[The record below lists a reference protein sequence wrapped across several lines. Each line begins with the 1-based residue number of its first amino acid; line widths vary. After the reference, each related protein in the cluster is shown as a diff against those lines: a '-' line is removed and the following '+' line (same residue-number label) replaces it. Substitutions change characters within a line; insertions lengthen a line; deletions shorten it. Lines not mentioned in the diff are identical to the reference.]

1 MDCLSDVGKTVKLI
15 LENGCTQPLLLNKN
29 AKQECADQE
38 CDGNKDDDDD
48 NDDEYSKKKSQ
59 TSQFNNLSLS
69 VTYTICQG
77 LVVHSYLSCFG
88 AFFMHSIAWV
98 FNPLAKC
105 SCVKWWALVIVVA
118 ISLFFYDLFVFC
130 ILK

>member
-48 NDDEYSKKKSQ
+48 NDDEYSKKNRKPVNSIISAYQ
-59 TSQFNNLSLS
+59 LLTPS
-69 VTYTICQG
+69 VKVLLYILTF
-77 LVVHSYLSCFG
+77 L
-88 AFFMHSIAWV
+88 
-98 FNPLAKC
+98 
-105 SCVKWWALVIVVA
+105 ALVHF
-118 ISLFFYDLFVFC
+118 SC
-130 ILK
+130 IPLLEFLIPWQSALV